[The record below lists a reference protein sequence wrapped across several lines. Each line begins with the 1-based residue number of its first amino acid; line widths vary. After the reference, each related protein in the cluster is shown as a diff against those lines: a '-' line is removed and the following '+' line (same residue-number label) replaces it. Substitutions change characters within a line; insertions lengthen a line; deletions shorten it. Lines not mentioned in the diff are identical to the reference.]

1 MPKRRLTLR
10 VRIPPYR
17 HGRNAWRRALHAAVV
32 ERQRIRR
39 VSYSAF
45 DRLEVRVLLYMERRS
60 LRSNDVDNRVKDV
73 LDALQG
79 RAGGP
84 KRLHRLSPVVP
95 NDRQIF
101 KLTVEKALPPKQSK
115 GLGFLLVRKYTAGR
129 HRD

>member
-1 MPKRRLTLR
+1 
-10 VRIPPYR
+10 
-17 HGRNAWRRALHAAVV
+17 V
-32 ERQRIRR
+32 EQQRIRG
-39 VSYSAF
+39 VSYSVF
-45 DRLEVRVLLYMERRS
+45 DRLEVQVMLYMDRPS

-84 KRLHRLSPVVP
+84 KRLRSLSAVVP

-115 GLGFLLVRKYTAGR
+115 GLGFLLVRK
-129 HRD
+129 HRGGKPS